1 MSWLMA
7 TLYDRSLLAA
17 EEAGLSQWRAELLQG
32 LKGEVLE
39 VGSGTGLN
47 LPHYPNTV
55 TCLTISEPDGYMME
69 KLRKKAAPSSIPRV
83 EFSNASLE
91 RLPME
96 KESFDA
102 VVATLVLCS
111 VPEQQAALKEIYRVL
126 RPGGLYAFIEHVAAN
141 DRPDRLKWQRRLE
154 PIWKRIAGN
163 CHLTRQTAAAIVS
176 AGFEIEWIKHE
187 SIRKMIPLVR
197 PGIRG
202 IARKPA

>member
-17 EEAGLSQWRAELLQG
+17 EEACLSQWRAELLQG
-32 LKGEVLE
+32 LRGEVLE

-47 LPHYPNTV
+47 LPHYPSTV
-55 TCLTISEPDGYMME
+55 TRLTISEPDLYMME
-69 KLRKKAAPSSIPRV
+69 KLRKKTVLHGISQV
-83 EFSNASLE
+83 EFSDASLE
-91 RLPME
+91 RLPM
-96 KESFDA
+96 KDESFDA

-126 RPGGLYAFIEHVAAN
+126 RPGGLYAFIEHVAAT
-141 DRPDRLKWQRRLE
+141 DRPGRLKWQRRLE

-163 CHLTRQTAAAIVS
+163 CHLTRQTADAIVS
-176 AGFEIEWIKHE
+176 AGFEMEWIKHD

-197 PGIRG
+197 PSIRG
-202 IARKPA
+202 IARKP

>member
-32 LKGEVLE
+32 LRGEVLE

-55 TCLTISEPDGYMME
+55 TRLTITEPDGYMME
-69 KLRKKAAPSSIPRV
+69 KLKKKGTPLAIPRV
-83 EFSNASLE
+83 EFSDASLE

-96 KESFDA
+96 NESFDA

-126 RPGGLYAFIEHVAAN
+126 RPGGHYAFIEHVAAI
-141 DRPDRLKWQRRLE
+141 DRPGRLKWQRRLE

-163 CHLTRQTAAAIVS
+163 CHLTRQTADAIVS
-176 AGFEIEWIKHE
+176 AGFEIEWIKYE

-197 PGIRG
+197 PSIRG